1 MPCKLD
7 STENLPSFEKFLTE
21 GMEPRLYQFLV
32 QKISVRIRNDQ
43 MLKVTLLKFKS
54 WVTFGVGSKRISGGG
69 SNLNKKVPPM
79 ERLLV
84 YIIRL

>member
-32 QKISVRIRNDQ
+32 QKIAVGQ

-54 WVTFGVGSKRISGGG
+54 CVTFGVGSKRISGGG